1 MFLDIYKDTL
11 RGPGGGPKLES
22 LRGTPDRGYQ
32 HDLRVG
38 AILQMTFNDV
48 TSSVCLPLDGSRTY
62 KYSLSACKFM
72 VFFIQGPTGRE
83 LTELKIHGE
92 EFMSIFK
99 TELRVF
105 P

>member
-1 MFLDIYKDTL
+1 
-11 RGPGGGPKLES
+11 
-22 LRGTPDRGYQ
+22 
-32 HDLRVG
+32 
-38 AILQMTFNDV
+38 MTFNDV
-48 TSSVCLPLDGSRTY
+48 TINSSVSLPLDGSRTY
-62 KYSLSACKFM
+62 KYALSAYKFM

-99 TELRVF
+99 AELRVF